1 MSLYDKMAAAAI
13 LSGQYD
19 DGLTTFH
26 NVEVSASPNHIQ
38 HAGGIGRTGVQ
49 FNAWASD
56 LGVSVK
62 SVHIN
67 FRKYGLPTGNIT
79 INIRKGSDDTVA
91 ATIGAFPIESFH
103 ANIEQQL
110 TLRIRL
116 GGNTYNMV
124 SGDRVSIEYPRN
136 AVNGFEIATN
146 SVLSDPTSYT
156 SQSHN
161 GTSWSITS
169 DPLAIVIK
177 S

>member
-1 MSLYDKMAAAAI
+1 MTKWLTT
-13 LSGQYD
+13 SGQYD
-19 DGLTTFH
+19 DGLTTFY
-26 NVEVSASPNHIQ
+26 NVEVGASPNHIH

-49 FNAWASD
+49 FNAWASG

-62 SVHIN
+62 SVLIN

-91 ATIGAFPIESFH
+91 ATIGTFPIESFH

-110 TLRIRL
+110 TLRNRL

-124 SGDRVSIEYPRN
+124 SVDRVSIEYPSN
-136 AVNGFEIATN
+136 AVNGFEITTN
-146 SVLSDPTSYT
+146 SVLSDPANYT

-169 DPLAIVIK
+169 DPLAIIIK